1 MRSPRRRPSVL
12 NHAAPARADT
22 PPARM
27 VARVRSDRILRLGPR
42 TRWWRDPYHHA
53 LTISW
58 WAFLLLAGGVYAGA
72 NALFAG
78 LYLLQPDAVAHVAS
92 RDFADAF
99 FFSVQTMLTIGYGVL
114 VPQTAYA
121 NILVAI
127 EALLGILML
136 AMTTGLMFARFSRP
150 TARVLFTRNAVIGVY
165 DGELTLFV
173 RVANERS
180 NQIVEASAT
189 MTLVRDETTREGM
202 TIRRFHDLHLARSRT
217 PIFAMTYLLMHR
229 IDTASKL
236 HGVTAD
242 LFAAMG
248 GEIVVTISGLDETMA
263 QTIHARA
270 SYTADELLWG
280 HRFLDIL
287 GYTDDGRRAIDF
299 SRFHHTEPL

>member
-1 MRSPRRRPSVL
+1 
-12 NHAAPARADT
+12 
-22 PPARM
+22 M
-27 VARVRSDRILRLGPR
+27 VARVRSDRILRLGPS
-42 TRWWRDPYHHA
+42 THWWRDPYHHA
-53 LTISW
+53 LTIPW
-58 WAFLLLAGGVYAGA
+58 WAFLLLTCGVYAGA
-72 NALFAG
+72 NAMFAG
-78 LYLLQPDAVAHVAS
+78 LYLLQPNAVAHVAP

-99 FFSVQTMLTIGYGVL
+99 FFSVQTMATIGYGVL

-127 EALLGILML
+127 EALLGMLML
-136 AMTTGLMFARFSRP
+136 AITTGLMFARFARP
-150 TARVLFTRNAVIGVY
+150 TARVLFSRNAVIGVY
-165 DGELTLFV
+165 DGEPTLFV

-217 PIFAMTYLLMHR
+217 PIFAMTYLLMHG
-229 IDTASKL
+229 INTASKL

-242 LFAAMG
+242 SFAAMG

-270 SYTADELLWG
+270 SYAADDLLWG
-280 HRFLDIL
+280 HRFLDIF